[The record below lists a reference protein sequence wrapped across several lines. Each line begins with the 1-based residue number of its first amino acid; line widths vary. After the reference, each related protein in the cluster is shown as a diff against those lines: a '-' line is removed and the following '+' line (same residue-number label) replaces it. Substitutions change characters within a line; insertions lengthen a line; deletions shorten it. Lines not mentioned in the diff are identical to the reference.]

1 MTIGTDSIGGRV
13 IYVILLLDGEYHEVP
28 VTKHL
33 HDYRGFRID
42 KDEFVYGV
50 ESVLDGFNLSEEG
63 KEEAV
68 RKVVRIMKR
77 ERLIK

>member
-1 MTIGTDSIGGRV
+1 MTIREDSVGGRV

-28 VTKHL
+28 VTRHL

-42 KDEFVYGV
+42 KDEFVNEV
-50 ESVLDGFNLSEEG
+50 ESVLDKFNLSEEG

-68 RKVVRIMKR
+68 KKVMRIMKR
-77 ERLIK
+77 EKLIK